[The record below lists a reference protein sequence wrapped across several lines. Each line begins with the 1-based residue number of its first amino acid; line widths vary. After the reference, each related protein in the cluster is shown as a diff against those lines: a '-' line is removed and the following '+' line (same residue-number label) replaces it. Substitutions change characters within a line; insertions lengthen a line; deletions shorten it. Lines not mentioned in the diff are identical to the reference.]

1 MQARNLEMDNELLR
15 VSSSEKET
23 DFTRRIQQLEG
34 ELNVLR
40 TVAQEKEEERKKAEW
55 AQQERAR
62 ELEEAL
68 ARLRSQLQDA
78 RDEVLF
84 RK

>member
-1 MQARNLEMDNELLR
+1 MDNELLR

-23 DFTRRIQQLEG
+23 DYTRRIQQLEG

-55 AQQERAR
+55 AQQERVR

-78 RDEVLF
+78 RDEVLLH
-84 RK
+84 K

>member
-1 MQARNLEMDNELLR
+1 MDNELLR
-15 VSSSEKET
+15 VSSTEKET
-23 DFTRRIQQLEG
+23 DYTRRIQQLEG

-40 TVAQEKEEERKKAEW
+40 AVAQEKEEERKKAEW
-55 AQQERAR
+55 AQQERVR

-78 RDEVLF
+78 RDEVLLH
-84 RK
+84 K

>member
-1 MQARNLEMDNELLR
+1 MDNELLR
-15 VSSSEKET
+15 VSSTEKET
-23 DFTRRIQQLEG
+23 DYTRRIQQLEG

-55 AQQERAR
+55 AQQERVR

-78 RDEVLF
+78 RDEVLLH
-84 RK
+84 K